1 MTASLPRPARVAA
14 AVGAAALLVLL
25 GTACQRPVDAPSGSA
40 APAASAQE
48 AGDDA
53 TPLDAC
59 ALLPADQVEDLIGP
73 NDGGVATSAPGSNGG
88 GCVWTNEE
96 NYYSVSV
103 DCGQTGTAVD
113 GELPPWEPALGPEV
127 PLPDGMREFGSNS
140 GSVQFVADTRDCLT
154 QVVRSASGGDL
165 DAAVVL
171 ARQIRDEL

>member
-1 MTASLPRPARVAA
+1 MTASHRSARIAT
-14 AVGAAALLVLL
+14 AVGAAALLALL
-25 GTACQRPVDAPSGSA
+25 GTGCQRPVDAPSGSA
-40 APAASAQE
+40 APVQE
-48 AGDDA
+48 ASDDT

-59 ALLPADQVEDLIGP
+59 ALLPADQVEELTGP
-73 NDGGVATSAPGSNGG
+73 NDGGVATSAPNSNGG

-96 NYYSVSV
+96 NYHSVSI
-103 DCGQTGTAVD
+103 DCGMTGTAVD

-127 PLPDGMREFGSNS
+127 PLPDGMREFGANS

-154 QVVRSASGGDL
+154 QVVRSGSGGDL